1 MALNSIKVKKEQKM
15 NWIKENKI
23 RIIMIAV
30 ALLAVIGTV
39 IVVTRRSGKAQT
51 TDNNQ
56 SDVVINE
63 SSKEDVTTKKDDV
76 IKESES
82 TTEADKEEETTSK
95 DDKNV
100 EEETTPAAAEPTTPY
115 VAPTTKPQA
124 KPTTPYVAPT
134 TKPQAK
140 PTTPYVAPTTK
151 PQTKPTTPQAKPT
164 KPQAKPTTPQ
174 PTRPTE
180 PATTA
185 PVIHG
190 KDGVILD
197 TLYFNF
203 NSGLEKLPESQAELG
218 GPDRGTSV
226 WTEDVGN
233 IDIFGVGLIMG
244 KSTKEDV
251 EAYFGKPL
259 YEKDEDTKYGK
270 CIQYAY
276 KNVYILFDFYKGTG
290 KIRLILIDGVKG
302 LDDV

>member
-1 MALNSIKVKKEQKM
+1 M

-23 RIIMIAV
+23 KIIIIAV
-30 ALLAVIGTV
+30 AVVLLAGIGTV
-39 IVVTRRSGKAQT
+39 IALNTKQT
-51 TDNNQ
+51 KIDPADSNQ

-82 TTEADKEEETTSK
+82 TTEEKKEEETTSK

-100 EEETTPAAAEPTTPY
+100 EEETTPATAEPTTPYVAPTTKPQAQPTTPYVAPATKPQAQPTTPY

-124 KPTTPYVAPT
+124 KPT
-134 TKPQAK
+134 
-140 PTTPYVAPTTK
+140 K
-151 PQTKPTTPQAKPT
+151 PQT
-164 KPQAKPTTPQ
+164 KPTTPQ

-203 NSGLEKLPESQAELG
+203 KSGLKKLPESQAELG

-259 YEKDEDTKYGK
+259 YEKDEDTKYGM

>member
-1 MALNSIKVKKEQKM
+1 M

-23 RIIMIAV
+23 RIIIIAV
-30 ALLAVIGTV
+30 AVVLLAGIGTV
-39 IVVTRRSGKAQT
+39 IALNTKQT
-51 TDNNQ
+51 KIDPADSNQ

-140 PTTPYVAPTTK
+140 PTTP
-151 PQTKPTTPQAKPT
+151 
-164 KPQAKPTTPQ
+164 Q
-174 PTRPTE
+174 PTRPTD

-190 KDGVILD
+190 KNGVILD
-197 TLYFNF
+197 TLYLNRVDG
-203 NSGLEKLPESQAELG
+203 SKAKVPETLDELG
-218 GPDRGTSV
+218 GPDVGLEIWYDTKRHNM
-226 WTEDVGN
+226 DV
-233 IDIFGVGLIMG
+233 FGVGLVFNQ
-244 KSTKEDV
+244 STKKDV
-251 EAYFGKPL
+251 EVYFGKL
-259 YEKDEDTKYGK
+259 SCEKDTENGMVM
-270 CIQYAY
+270 QYNY
-276 KNVYILFDFYKGTG
+276 KNTDIYVTFNFFKDTG
-290 KIRLILIDGVKG
+290 KIRAISIDGDKG
-302 LDDV
+302 LDTY

>member
-1 MALNSIKVKKEQKM
+1 MALNSIKVKKEKKM

-23 RIIMIAV
+23 RIIIIAV
-30 ALLAVIGTV
+30 AVVLLAGIGTV
-39 IVVTRRSGKAQT
+39 IALNTKQT
-51 TDNNQ
+51 KIDPADSNQ

-115 VAPTTKPQA
+115 VAPPTKPQA

-151 PQTKPTTPQAKPT
+151 PQTKPTK
-164 KPQAKPTTPQ
+164 PQ

-190 KDGVILD
+190 KNGVILD
-197 TLYFNF
+197 TLYFNRADG
-203 NSGLEKLPESQAELG
+203 SREKVPETQDELG
-218 GPDRGTSV
+218 G
-226 WTEDVGN
+226 VGHSIGIRYDTKMYN
-233 IDIFGVGLIMG
+233 KNLLGVGLVLG
-244 KSTKEDV
+244 ASTRIDV
-251 EAYFGKPL
+251 EAYFGKPINENIIDDNVFTIYKYKDTEL
-259 YEKDEDTKYGK
+259 Y
-270 CIQYAY
+270 I
-276 KNVYILFDFYKGTG
+276 VFDYFKSNQ
-290 KIRLILIDGVKG
+290 KIKMVFIDGDFSDLG
-302 LDDV
+302 F

>member
-1 MALNSIKVKKEQKM
+1 M

-23 RIIMIAV
+23 KIIIIVAV
-30 ALLAVIGTV
+30 VLLAGVGTV
-39 IVVTRRSGKAQT
+39 IALNTKQT
-51 TDNNQ
+51 KINPADSNQ

-140 PTTPYVAPTTK
+140 PITPYVAPTTK
-151 PQTKPTTPQAKPT
+151 PQTKPT
-164 KPQAKPTTPQ
+164 KPQPKPTTPQ
-174 PTRPTE
+174 PARPTE

-197 TLYFNF
+197 TLYICKSDGSKIKF
-203 NSGLEKLPESQAELG
+203 PESKAEMTERLG
-218 GPDRGTSV
+218 SSDTFYAIWYDNKSCNKDLLG
-226 WTEDVGN
+226 
-233 IDIFGVGLIMG
+233 IGLVMNQ
-244 KSTKEDV
+244 STKEDV

-259 YEKDEDTKYGK
+259 YEKNTTDSGILT
-270 CIQYAY
+270 QYKY
-276 KNVYILFDFYKGTG
+276 KNSDLMVTFSYFTNNI
-290 KIRLILIDGVKG
+290 KIRAIAIDNEVG
-302 LDDV
+302 LDNY

>member
-1 MALNSIKVKKEQKM
+1 M

-124 KPTTPYVAPT
+124 KPTTPYVAPA

-151 PQTKPTTPQAKPT
+151 PQAKPTTPQAKPT
-164 KPQAKPTTPQ
+164 TSQ

-190 KDGVILD
+190 KNGVILD
-197 TLYFNF
+197 TLYLNRVDG
-203 NSGLEKLPESQAELG
+203 SKAKVPETLDELG
-218 GPDRGTSV
+218 GR
-226 WTEDVGN
+226 DVGFGIWYDTKKHN
-233 IDIFGVGLIMG
+233 IDVFGVGLVLNQ
-244 KSTKEDV
+244 STKEDV
-251 EAYFGKPL
+251 EAYFGKSSC
-259 YEKDEDTKYGK
+259 EKDTENGMVM
-270 CIQYAY
+270 QYNY
-276 KNVYILFDFYKGTG
+276 KNTDIYVTFNFFKDTG
-290 KIRLILIDGVKG
+290 KIRIIFIDGDKG
-302 LDDV
+302 LDTY

>member
-1 MALNSIKVKKEQKM
+1 M

-23 RIIMIAV
+23 RIIIIAV
-30 ALLAVIGTV
+30 AVVLLAGIGTV
-39 IVVTRRSGKAQT
+39 IALNTKQT
-51 TDNNQ
+51 KIDPADSNQ

-115 VAPTTKPQA
+115 VAPTTKPLA

-151 PQTKPTTPQAKPT
+151 PQAKPT

-226 WTEDVGN
+226 WTEDAGN
-233 IDIFGVGLIMG
+233 IDIFGVGIIMG

-259 YEKDEDTKYGK
+259 YEKDTENGMV
-270 CIQYAY
+270 IQYAY
-276 KNVYILFDFYKGTG
+276 KNVYLNFNFYKDTG
-290 KIRLILIDGVKG
+290 KIRVILIDGVKG

>member
-1 MALNSIKVKKEQKM
+1 MTLNSIKVKKEQKM

-124 KPTTPYVAPT
+124 KPTKPYVAPT
-134 TKPQAK
+134 
-140 PTTPYVAPTTK
+140 
-151 PQTKPTTPQAKPT
+151 T

-190 KDGVILD
+190 KEGVILD
-197 TLYFNF
+197 TLYLCK
-203 NSGLEKLPESQAELG
+203 SDGSKIKLPESKAEMTERLG
-218 GPDRGTSV
+218 SSDKGYGIWYDTRV
-226 WTEDVGN
+226 K
-233 IDIFGVGLIMG
+233 DILGIGLIMNQ
-244 KSTKEDV
+244 STKEDV

-259 YEKDEDTKYGK
+259 IEEKTDYDIVGVYK
-270 CIQYAY
+270 Y
-276 KNVYILFDFYKGTG
+276 KNSDLYVAFSYFLEGNHKMRQIIIDNKYK
-290 KIRLILIDGVKG
+290 
-302 LDDV
+302 

>member
-1 MALNSIKVKKEQKM
+1 M

-23 RIIMIAV
+23 RIIIIAV
-30 ALLAVIGTV
+30 AVVLLAGIGTV
-39 IVVTRRSGKAQT
+39 IALNTKQT
-51 TDNNQ
+51 KIDPADSNQ

-124 KPTTPYVAPT
+124 KPTTP
-134 TKPQAK
+134 
-140 PTTPYVAPTTK
+140 
-151 PQTKPTTPQAKPT
+151 
-164 KPQAKPTTPQ
+164 Q
-174 PTRPTE
+174 PIRPTE

-197 TLYFNF
+197 TLYICK
-203 NSGLEKLPESQAELG
+203 SDGGKEKVPETQDELG
-218 GPDRGTSV
+218 GVGHGKGIKYD
-226 WTEDVGN
+226 TEKYSKN
-233 IDIFGVGLIMG
+233 LFGVGLVLG
-244 KSTKEDV
+244 ASTRIDV
-251 EAYFGKPL
+251 EAYFGKPINENIIDDNVFTIYKYKDTEL
-259 YEKDEDTKYGK
+259 Y
-270 CIQYAY
+270 I
-276 KNVYILFDFYKGTG
+276 VFDYFKSNQ
-290 KIRLILIDGVKG
+290 KIKMVFIDGDFSDLG
-302 LDDV
+302 F

>member
-1 MALNSIKVKKEQKM
+1 M

-82 TTEADKEEETTSK
+82 TTEQEKEEETTSK

-134 TKPQAK
+134 TKPQ
-140 PTTPYVAPTTK
+140 V
-151 PQTKPTTPQAKPT
+151 KPTTPQAKPT
-164 KPQAKPTTPQ
+164 TPQPQPTKPQ

-197 TLYFNF
+197 TLYICKSDGSKIKF
-203 NSGLEKLPESQAELG
+203 PESKKEIEDRLG
-218 GPDRGTSV
+218 KNHFYGIWYDDAAV
-226 WTEDVGN
+226 K
-233 IDIFGVGLIMG
+233 DILGIGLIMNQ
-244 KSTKEDV
+244 STKEDV

-259 YEKDEDTKYGK
+259 IEEKTVYDIFG
-270 CIQYAY
+270 AY
-276 KNVYILFDFYKGTG
+276 KYKNSDLYVTFSYFLEGNH
-290 KIRLILIDGVKG
+290 KMRLIIIDNTYK
-302 LDDV
+302 

>member
-1 MALNSIKVKKEQKM
+1 M

-140 PTTPYVAPTTK
+140 PTK
-151 PQTKPTTPQAKPT
+151 PQAKPT

-174 PTRPTE
+174 PARPTE

-197 TLYFNF
+197 TLYICKSDGSKIKF
-203 NSGLEKLPESQAELG
+203 PESKAEMTERLG
-218 GPDRGTSV
+218 SSDTFYAIWYDNKSCNKDLLG
-226 WTEDVGN
+226 
-233 IDIFGVGLIMG
+233 IGLVMNQ
-244 KSTKEDV
+244 STKEDV

-259 YEKDEDTKYGK
+259 YEKNTTDSGILT
-270 CIQYAY
+270 QYKY
-276 KNVYILFDFYKGTG
+276 KNSDLMVTFSYFTNNI
-290 KIRLILIDGVKG
+290 KIRAIAIDNEVG
-302 LDDV
+302 LDNY

>member
-1 MALNSIKVKKEQKM
+1 M

-23 RIIMIAV
+23 KIIIIAV
-30 ALLAVIGTV
+30 AVVLLAGISTV
-39 IVVTRRSGKAQT
+39 IAVTNKSARAQT

-56 SDVVINE
+56 LDVVINE

-140 PTTPYVAPTTK
+140 PTTP
-151 PQTKPTTPQAKPT
+151 
-164 KPQAKPTTPQ
+164 QAKPTTSQ

-190 KDGVILD
+190 KNGVILD
-197 TLYFNF
+197 TLYLNRVDG
-203 NSGLEKLPESQAELG
+203 SKAKVPETLDELG
-218 GPDRGTSV
+218 GR
-226 WTEDVGN
+226 DVGFGIWYDTKKHN
-233 IDIFGVGLIMG
+233 IDVFGVGLVLNQ
-244 KSTKEDV
+244 STKEDV
-251 EAYFGKPL
+251 EAYFGKSSC
-259 YEKDEDTKYGK
+259 EKDTENGMVM
-270 CIQYAY
+270 QYNY
-276 KNVYILFDFYKGTG
+276 KNTDIYVTFNFFKDTG
-290 KIRLILIDGVKG
+290 KIRIIFIDGDKG
-302 LDDV
+302 LDTY

>member
-1 MALNSIKVKKEQKM
+1 M

-23 RIIMIAV
+23 KIIIIVAV
-30 ALLAVIGTV
+30 VLLAGVGTV
-39 IVVTRRSGKAQT
+39 IALNTKQT
-51 TDNNQ
+51 KINPADSNQ

-124 KPTTPYVAPT
+124 KPTTPYVAPA

-197 TLYFNF
+197 TLYLYK
-203 NSGLEKLPESQAELG
+203 SDGGKEKVPETQDELG
-218 GPDRGTSV
+218 GVGHGKGIKYD
-226 WTEDVGN
+226 TEKYSKN
-233 IDIFGVGLIMG
+233 LFGVGLVLG
-244 KSTKEDV
+244 ASTRIDV
-251 EAYFGKPL
+251 EAYFGKPINENIIDDNVFTIYKYKDTEL
-259 YEKDEDTKYGK
+259 Y
-270 CIQYAY
+270 I
-276 KNVYILFDFYKGTG
+276 VFDYFKSNQ
-290 KIRLILIDGVKG
+290 KIKMVFIDGDFSDLG
-302 LDDV
+302 F

>member
-1 MALNSIKVKKEQKM
+1 M

-23 RIIMIAV
+23 KIIIIAV
-30 ALLAVIGTV
+30 AVVLLAGIGTV
-39 IVVTRRSGKAQT
+39 IAVTNKSARAQT

-82 TTEADKEEETTSK
+82 TTEQEKEEETTSK

-100 EEETTPAAAEPTTPY
+100 EEETTPAAAEPTTPAAVQAEKPQPTTPY
-115 VAPTTKPQA
+115 VAPAKPQPTTPYVAPA
-124 KPTTPYVAPT
+124 KPQPTTPYVAPT
-134 TKPQAK
+134 K
-140 PTTPYVAPTTK
+140 
-151 PQTKPTTPQAKPT
+151 
-164 KPQAKPTTPQ
+164 PQ

-197 TLYFNF
+197 TLYLYVN
-203 NSGLEKLPESQAELG
+203 GGKKELPETQAELG
-218 GPDRGTSV
+218 GPDHGIGV

-233 IDIFGVGLIMG
+233 RDIFGAGIIMG

-251 EAYFGKPL
+251 EAYFGKSSC
-259 YEKDEDTKYGK
+259 EKDTENGMVM
-270 CIQYAY
+270 QYNY
-276 KNVYILFDFYKGTG
+276 KNTDIYVTFNFFKDTG
-290 KIRLILIDGVKG
+290 KIRMISIDGDKG
-302 LDDV
+302 LDTY

>member
-1 MALNSIKVKKEQKM
+1 M

-23 RIIMIAV
+23 KIIIIVAV
-30 ALLAVIGTV
+30 VLLAGVGTV
-39 IVVTRRSGKAQT
+39 IALNTKQT
-51 TDNNQ
+51 KINPADSNQ

-124 KPTTPYVAPT
+124 KPTT
-134 TKPQAK
+134 PQAK

-226 WTEDVGN
+226 WTEDAGN

-259 YEKDEDTKYGK
+259 YEKDTENGMV
-270 CIQYAY
+270 IQYAY
-276 KNVYILFDFYKGTG
+276 KNVYLNFNFYKDTG
-290 KIRLILIDGVKG
+290 KIRVILIDGVKG

>member
-1 MALNSIKVKKEQKM
+1 M

-23 RIIMIAV
+23 KIIIIVAV
-30 ALLAVIGTV
+30 VLLAGVGTV
-39 IVVTRRSGKAQT
+39 IALNTKQT
-51 TDNNQ
+51 KINPADSNQ

-124 KPTTPYVAPT
+124 KPTTPYVAPA

>member
-124 KPTTPYVAPT
+124 KPTTP
-134 TKPQAK
+134 QA
-140 PTTPYVAPTTK
+140 
-151 PQTKPTTPQAKPT
+151 KPTTPQAKPT

-197 TLYFNF
+197 TLYICKSDGSKIKF
-203 NSGLEKLPESQAELG
+203 PESKKEIEDRLG
-218 GPDRGTSV
+218 KNHFYGIWYDDAAV
-226 WTEDVGN
+226 K
-233 IDIFGVGLIMG
+233 DILGIGLIMNQ
-244 KSTKEDV
+244 STKEDV

-259 YEKDEDTKYGK
+259 IEEKTVYDIFG
-270 CIQYAY
+270 AY
-276 KNVYILFDFYKGTG
+276 KYKNSDLYVTFSYFLEGNH
-290 KIRLILIDGVKG
+290 KMRLIIIDNTYK
-302 LDDV
+302 

>member
-1 MALNSIKVKKEQKM
+1 M

-63 SSKEDVTTKKDDV
+63 SSKGDVTTKKDDV

-140 PTTPYVAPTTK
+140 PTK
-151 PQTKPTTPQAKPT
+151 PQAKPT
-164 KPQAKPTTPQ
+164 KPQPQPTKPQ

-197 TLYFNF
+197 TLYLCK
-203 NSGLEKLPESQAELG
+203 SDGSKIKLPESKAEMTERLG
-218 GPDRGTSV
+218 SSDKGYGIWYDTRV
-226 WTEDVGN
+226 K
-233 IDIFGVGLIMG
+233 DILGIGLIMNQ
-244 KSTKEDV
+244 STKEDV

-259 YEKDEDTKYGK
+259 IEEKTDYDIVGVYK
-270 CIQYAY
+270 Y
-276 KNVYILFDFYKGTG
+276 KNSDLYVAFSYFLEGNHKMRQIIIDNKYK
-290 KIRLILIDGVKG
+290 
-302 LDDV
+302 

>member
-1 MALNSIKVKKEQKM
+1 M

-23 RIIMIAV
+23 KIIIIAV
-30 ALLAVIGTV
+30 VLLAVIGTV

-82 TTEADKEEETTSK
+82 TTEQEKEEETTSK

-134 TKPQAK
+134 TKPQ
-140 PTTPYVAPTTK
+140 V
-151 PQTKPTTPQAKPT
+151 KPT

-197 TLYFNF
+197 TLYICKSDGSKIKF
-203 NSGLEKLPESQAELG
+203 PESKKEIEDRLG
-218 GPDRGTSV
+218 KNHFYGIWYDDAAV
-226 WTEDVGN
+226 K
-233 IDIFGVGLIMG
+233 DILGIGLIMNQ
-244 KSTKEDV
+244 STKEDV

-259 YEKDEDTKYGK
+259 IEEKTVYDIFG
-270 CIQYAY
+270 AY
-276 KNVYILFDFYKGTG
+276 KYKNSDLYVTFSYFLEGNH
-290 KIRLILIDGVKG
+290 KMRLIIIDNTYK
-302 LDDV
+302 

>member
-124 KPTTPYVAPT
+124 QPTKPYVAPTTKPQVKPTTPYVAPT

-140 PTTPYVAPTTK
+140 PTK
-151 PQTKPTTPQAKPT
+151 PQP
-164 KPQAKPTTPQ
+164 KPTTPQ

-197 TLYFNF
+197 TLYLCK
-203 NSGLEKLPESQAELG
+203 SDGSKIKLPESKAEMTERLG
-218 GPDRGTSV
+218 SSDKGYGIWYDTRV
-226 WTEDVGN
+226 K
-233 IDIFGVGLIMG
+233 DILGIGLIMNQ
-244 KSTKEDV
+244 STKEDV

-259 YEKDEDTKYGK
+259 IEEKTDYDIVGVYK
-270 CIQYAY
+270 Y
-276 KNVYILFDFYKGTG
+276 KNSDLYVAFSYFLEGNHKMRQIIIDNKYK
-290 KIRLILIDGVKG
+290 
-302 LDDV
+302 

>member
-1 MALNSIKVKKEQKM
+1 M

-23 RIIMIAV
+23 RIIIIAV
-30 ALLAVIGTV
+30 AVVLLAGIGTV
-39 IVVTRRSGKAQT
+39 IALNTKQT
-51 TDNNQ
+51 KIDPADSNQ

-134 TKPQAK
+134 TKPQVK
-140 PTTPYVAPTTK
+140 PTK
-151 PQTKPTTPQAKPT
+151 PQAKPT
-164 KPQAKPTTPQ
+164 KPQPKPTTPQ

-197 TLYFNF
+197 TLYLCK
-203 NSGLEKLPESQAELG
+203 SDGSKIKLPESKAEMTERLG
-218 GPDRGTSV
+218 SSDKGYGIWYDTRV
-226 WTEDVGN
+226 K
-233 IDIFGVGLIMG
+233 DILGIGLIMNQ
-244 KSTKEDV
+244 STKEDV

-259 YEKDEDTKYGK
+259 IEEKTDYDIVGVYK
-270 CIQYAY
+270 Y
-276 KNVYILFDFYKGTG
+276 KNSDLYVAFSYFLEGNHKMRQIIIDNKYK
-290 KIRLILIDGVKG
+290 
-302 LDDV
+302 

>member
-23 RIIMIAV
+23 RIIIIAV
-30 ALLAVIGTV
+30 AVVLLAGIGTV
-39 IVVTRRSGKAQT
+39 IALNTKQT
-51 TDNNQ
+51 KIDPADSNQ

-140 PTTPYVAPTTK
+140 PT
-151 PQTKPTTPQAKPT
+151 

-226 WTEDVGN
+226 WTEDAGN
-233 IDIFGVGLIMG
+233 IDIFGVGIIMG

-259 YEKDEDTKYGK
+259 YEKDTENGMV
-270 CIQYAY
+270 IQYAY
-276 KNVYILFDFYKGTG
+276 KNVYLNFNFYKDTG
-290 KIRLILIDGVKG
+290 KIRVILIDGVKG

>member
-124 KPTTPYVAPT
+124 KPTTPYVAPA

-151 PQTKPTTPQAKPT
+151 PQAKPT

-197 TLYFNF
+197 TLYICKSDGSKIKF
-203 NSGLEKLPESQAELG
+203 PESKKEIEDRLG
-218 GPDRGTSV
+218 KNHFYGIWYDDAAV
-226 WTEDVGN
+226 K
-233 IDIFGVGLIMG
+233 DILGIGLIMNQ
-244 KSTKEDV
+244 STKEDV

-259 YEKDEDTKYGK
+259 IEEKTVYDIFG
-270 CIQYAY
+270 AY
-276 KNVYILFDFYKGTG
+276 KYKNSDLYVTFSYFLEGNH
-290 KIRLILIDGVKG
+290 KMRLIIIDNTYK
-302 LDDV
+302 

>member
-1 MALNSIKVKKEQKM
+1 M

-23 RIIMIAV
+23 RIIIIAV
-30 ALLAVIGTV
+30 AVVLLAGIGTV
-39 IVVTRRSGKAQT
+39 IALNTKQT
-51 TDNNQ
+51 KIDPADSNQ

-151 PQTKPTTPQAKPT
+151 PQAKPTTPYVSPTT
-164 KPQAKPTTPQ
+164 KPQTKPTTPQ
-174 PTRPTE
+174 PTRPTD

-190 KDGVILD
+190 KNGVILD
-197 TLYFNF
+197 TLYLNRVDG
-203 NSGLEKLPESQAELG
+203 SKAKVPETLDELG
-218 GPDRGTSV
+218 GPDVGLEIWYDTKRHNM
-226 WTEDVGN
+226 DV
-233 IDIFGVGLIMG
+233 FGVGLVFNQ
-244 KSTKEDV
+244 STKKDV
-251 EAYFGKPL
+251 EVYFGKSSC
-259 YEKDEDTKYGK
+259 EKDTENGMVM
-270 CIQYAY
+270 QYNY
-276 KNVYILFDFYKGTG
+276 KNTDIYVTFNFFKDTG
-290 KIRLILIDGVKG
+290 KIRAISIDGDKG
-302 LDDV
+302 LDTY

>member
-1 MALNSIKVKKEQKM
+1 M

-23 RIIMIAV
+23 RIIIIAV
-30 ALLAVIGTV
+30 AVVLLAGIGTV
-39 IVVTRRSGKAQT
+39 IALNTKQT
-51 TDNNQ
+51 KIDPADSNQ

-140 PTTPYVAPTTK
+140 PTTPYVAPATK
-151 PQTKPTTPQAKPT
+151 PQAKPT

-197 TLYFNF
+197 TLYLYK
-203 NSGLEKLPESQAELG
+203 SDGGKEKVPETQDELG
-218 GPDRGTSV
+218 GVGHGKGIKYD
-226 WTEDVGN
+226 TEKYSKN
-233 IDIFGVGLIMG
+233 LFGVGLVLG
-244 KSTKEDV
+244 ASTRIDV
-251 EAYFGKPL
+251 EAYFGKPINENIIDDNVFTIYKYKDTEL
-259 YEKDEDTKYGK
+259 Y
-270 CIQYAY
+270 I
-276 KNVYILFDFYKGTG
+276 VFDYFKSNQ
-290 KIRLILIDGVKG
+290 KIKMVFIDGDFSDLG
-302 LDDV
+302 F

>member
-1 MALNSIKVKKEQKM
+1 M

-23 RIIMIAV
+23 KIIIIVAV
-30 ALLAVIGTV
+30 VLLAGVGTV
-39 IVVTRRSGKAQT
+39 IALNTKQT
-51 TDNNQ
+51 KINPADSNQ

-82 TTEADKEEETTSK
+82 TTEQEKEEETTSK

-115 VAPTTKPQA
+115 VVPTTKPQA
-124 KPTTPYVAPT
+124 QPTTPYVAPATKPQVQPTTPYVAPT
-134 TKPQAK
+134 TKPQA
-140 PTTPYVAPTTK
+140 
-151 PQTKPTTPQAKPT
+151 QPT

-226 WTEDVGN
+226 WTEDAGN

-259 YEKDEDTKYGK
+259 YEKDTENGMV
-270 CIQYAY
+270 IQYAY
-276 KNVYILFDFYKGTG
+276 KNVYLNFNFYKDTG
-290 KIRLILIDGVKG
+290 KIRVILIDGVKG

>member
-1 MALNSIKVKKEQKM
+1 M

-23 RIIMIAV
+23 KIIIIVAV
-30 ALLAVIGTV
+30 VLLAGIGTV
-39 IVVTRRSGKAQT
+39 IALNTKQT
-51 TDNNQ
+51 KIDPADSNQ

-124 KPTTPYVAPT
+124 QSTKPYVAPTTKPQVKPTTPYVAPT

-140 PTTPYVAPTTK
+140 PTK
-151 PQTKPTTPQAKPT
+151 PQAKPT

-203 NSGLEKLPESQAELG
+203 NRGLEKLPESQAELG
-218 GPDRGTSV
+218 GPDHGKGV

-233 IDIFGVGLIMG
+233 RDIFGVGIIMG

-259 YEKDEDTKYGK
+259 YEKDTENGMV
-270 CIQYAY
+270 IQYAY
-276 KNVYILFDFYKGTG
+276 KNVYLNFNFYKDTG

>member
-1 MALNSIKVKKEQKM
+1 M

-23 RIIMIAV
+23 KIIIIVAV
-30 ALLAVIGTV
+30 VLLAGVGTV
-39 IVVTRRSGKAQT
+39 IALNTKQT
-51 TDNNQ
+51 KINPADSNQ

-82 TTEADKEEETTSK
+82 TTEQEKEEETTSK

-100 EEETTPAAAEPTTPY
+100 EEETTPAAAESTTSY

-140 PTTPYVAPTTK
+140 PTK
-151 PQTKPTTPQAKPT
+151 PQAKPT

-197 TLYFNF
+197 TLYLYKSDGGKIKF
-203 NSGLEKLPESQAELG
+203 PESKKEIEDRLG
-218 GPDRGTSV
+218 KNHFYGIWYDDAAV
-226 WTEDVGN
+226 K
-233 IDIFGVGLIMG
+233 DILGIGLIMNQ
-244 KSTKEDV
+244 STKEDV

-259 YEKDEDTKYGK
+259 IEEKTVYDIFG
-270 CIQYAY
+270 AY
-276 KNVYILFDFYKGTG
+276 KYKNSDLYVTFSYFLEGNH
-290 KIRLILIDGVKG
+290 KMRLIIIDNTYK
-302 LDDV
+302 

>member
-140 PTTPYVAPTTK
+140 PTTP
-151 PQTKPTTPQAKPT
+151 
-164 KPQAKPTTPQ
+164 Q

-197 TLYFNF
+197 TLYLYK
-203 NSGLEKLPESQAELG
+203 SDGGKEKVPETQDELG
-218 GPDRGTSV
+218 GVGHGKGIKYD
-226 WTEDVGN
+226 TEKYSKN
-233 IDIFGVGLIMG
+233 LFGVGLVLG
-244 KSTKEDV
+244 ASTRIDV
-251 EAYFGKPL
+251 EAYFGKPINENIIDDNVFTIYKYKDTEL
-259 YEKDEDTKYGK
+259 Y
-270 CIQYAY
+270 I
-276 KNVYILFDFYKGTG
+276 VFDYFKSNQ
-290 KIRLILIDGVKG
+290 KIKMVFIDGDFSDLG
-302 LDDV
+302 F

>member
-63 SSKEDVTTKKDDV
+63 SSKGDVTTKKDDV

-140 PTTPYVAPTTK
+140 PT
-151 PQTKPTTPQAKPT
+151 

-190 KDGVILD
+190 RDGVILD
-197 TLYFNF
+197 TLYLCK
-203 NSGLEKLPESQAELG
+203 SDGSKIKLPESKAEMTERLG
-218 GPDRGTSV
+218 SSDKGYGIWYDTRV
-226 WTEDVGN
+226 K
-233 IDIFGVGLIMG
+233 DILGIGLIMNQ
-244 KSTKEDV
+244 STKEDV

-259 YEKDEDTKYGK
+259 IEEKTDYDIVGVYK
-270 CIQYAY
+270 Y
-276 KNVYILFDFYKGTG
+276 KNSDLYVAFSYFLEGNHKMRQIIIDNKYK
-290 KIRLILIDGVKG
+290 
-302 LDDV
+302 

>member
-1 MALNSIKVKKEQKM
+1 M

-23 RIIMIAV
+23 KIIIIVAV
-30 ALLAVIGTV
+30 VLLAGVGTV
-39 IVVTRRSGKAQT
+39 IALNTKQT
-51 TDNNQ
+51 KINPADSNQ

-82 TTEADKEEETTSK
+82 TTEQEKEEETTSK

-115 VAPTTKPQA
+115 VVPTTKPQA
-124 KPTTPYVAPT
+124 QPTTPYVAPATKPQVQPTTPYVAPT
-134 TKPQAK
+134 TKPQA
-140 PTTPYVAPTTK
+140 
-151 PQTKPTTPQAKPT
+151 QPT

-197 TLYFNF
+197 TLYLYK
-203 NSGLEKLPESQAELG
+203 SDGGKEKVPETQDELG
-218 GPDRGTSV
+218 GVGHGKGIKYD
-226 WTEDVGN
+226 TEKYSKN
-233 IDIFGVGLIMG
+233 LFGVGLVLG
-244 KSTKEDV
+244 ASTRIDV
-251 EAYFGKPL
+251 EAYFGKPINENIIDDNVFTIYKYKDTEL
-259 YEKDEDTKYGK
+259 Y
-270 CIQYAY
+270 I
-276 KNVYILFDFYKGTG
+276 VFDYFKSNQ
-290 KIRLILIDGVKG
+290 KIKMVFIDGDFSDLG
-302 LDDV
+302 F

>member
-115 VAPTTKPQA
+115 VVPTTKPQA
-124 KPTTPYVAPT
+124 QPTTPYVAPATKPQVQPTTPYVAPT
-134 TKPQAK
+134 TKPQA
-140 PTTPYVAPTTK
+140 
-151 PQTKPTTPQAKPT
+151 QPT

-197 TLYFNF
+197 TLYICKSDGSKIKF
-203 NSGLEKLPESQAELG
+203 PESKKEIEDRLG
-218 GPDRGTSV
+218 KNHFYGIWYDDAAV
-226 WTEDVGN
+226 K
-233 IDIFGVGLIMG
+233 DILGIGLIMNQ
-244 KSTKEDV
+244 STKEDV

-259 YEKDEDTKYGK
+259 IEEKTVYDIFG
-270 CIQYAY
+270 AY
-276 KNVYILFDFYKGTG
+276 KYKNSDLYVTFSYFLEGNH
-290 KIRLILIDGVKG
+290 KMRLIIIDNTYK
-302 LDDV
+302 

>member
-1 MALNSIKVKKEQKM
+1 M

-140 PTTPYVAPTTK
+140 PTKPYVAPT
-151 PQTKPTTPQAKPT
+151 T

-226 WTEDVGN
+226 WTEDAGN

-259 YEKDEDTKYGK
+259 YEKDTENGMV
-270 CIQYAY
+270 IQYAY
-276 KNVYILFDFYKGTG
+276 KNVYLNFNFYKDTG
-290 KIRLILIDGVKG
+290 KIRVILIDGVKG

>member
-1 MALNSIKVKKEQKM
+1 M

-51 TDNNQ
+51 TDNNK

-115 VAPTTKPQA
+115 VAPPTKPQA
-124 KPTTPYVAPT
+124 KPTTPYVAPP

-140 PTTPYVAPTTK
+140 PTTPYAAPTTK
-151 PQTKPTTPQAKPT
+151 PQVKPT

-185 PVIHG
+185 LVIHG

-197 TLYFNF
+197 TLYICKSDGSKIKF
-203 NSGLEKLPESQAELG
+203 PESKAEMTERLG
-218 GPDRGTSV
+218 SSDTFYAIWYDNKSCNKDLLG
-226 WTEDVGN
+226 
-233 IDIFGVGLIMG
+233 IGLVMNQ
-244 KSTKEDV
+244 STKEDV

-259 YEKDEDTKYGK
+259 YEKNTTDSGILT
-270 CIQYAY
+270 QYKY
-276 KNVYILFDFYKGTG
+276 KNSDLMVTFSYFTNNI
-290 KIRLILIDGVKG
+290 KIRAIAIDNEVG
-302 LDDV
+302 LDNY

>member
-1 MALNSIKVKKEQKM
+1 M

-23 RIIMIAV
+23 KIIIIVAV
-30 ALLAVIGTV
+30 VLLAGVGTV
-39 IVVTRRSGKAQT
+39 IALNTKQT
-51 TDNNQ
+51 KIDPADSNQ

-82 TTEADKEEETTSK
+82 TTEAEKEEETTSK

-134 TKPQAK
+134 TKPQVK
-140 PTTPYVAPTTK
+140 PTK
-151 PQTKPTTPQAKPT
+151 PQAKPT

-174 PTRPTE
+174 PTHPTE

-190 KDGVILD
+190 RDGVILD
-197 TLYFNF
+197 TLYICKSDGSKIKF
-203 NSGLEKLPESQAELG
+203 PESKKEIEDRLG
-218 GPDRGTSV
+218 KNHFYGIWYDDAAV
-226 WTEDVGN
+226 K
-233 IDIFGVGLIMG
+233 DILGIGLIMNQ
-244 KSTKEDV
+244 STKEDV

-259 YEKDEDTKYGK
+259 IEEKTVYDIFG
-270 CIQYAY
+270 AY
-276 KNVYILFDFYKGTG
+276 KYKNSDLYVTFSYFLEGNH
-290 KIRLILIDGVKG
+290 KMRLIIIDNTYK
-302 LDDV
+302 

>member
-1 MALNSIKVKKEQKM
+1 M

-23 RIIMIAV
+23 KIIIIVAV
-30 ALLAVIGTV
+30 VLLAGVGTV
-39 IVVTRRSGKAQT
+39 IALNTKQT
-51 TDNNQ
+51 KIDPADSNQ

-124 KPTTPYVAPT
+124 KPTTPYVAP
-134 TKPQAK
+134 A
-140 PTTPYVAPTTK
+140 
-151 PQTKPTTPQAKPT
+151 T

-197 TLYFNF
+197 TLYLCK
-203 NSGLEKLPESQAELG
+203 SDGSKIKLPESKAEMTERLG
-218 GPDRGTSV
+218 SSDKGYGIWYDTRV
-226 WTEDVGN
+226 K
-233 IDIFGVGLIMG
+233 DILGIGLIMNQ
-244 KSTKEDV
+244 STKEDV

-259 YEKDEDTKYGK
+259 IEEKTVYDIFG
-270 CIQYAY
+270 AY
-276 KNVYILFDFYKGTG
+276 KYKNSDLYVTFSYFLEGNH
-290 KIRLILIDGVKG
+290 KMRQIIIDNKYK
-302 LDDV
+302 

>member
-1 MALNSIKVKKEQKM
+1 M

-23 RIIMIAV
+23 RIIIIAV
-30 ALLAVIGTV
+30 AVVLLAGIGTV
-39 IVVTRRSGKAQT
+39 IALNTKQT
-51 TDNNQ
+51 KIDPADSNQ

-140 PTTPYVAPTTK
+140 PTTP
-151 PQTKPTTPQAKPT
+151 
-164 KPQAKPTTPQ
+164 Q

-190 KDGVILD
+190 KNGVILD
-197 TLYFNF
+197 TLYLNRVDG
-203 NSGLEKLPESQAELG
+203 SKAKVPETLDELG
-218 GPDRGTSV
+218 GR
-226 WTEDVGN
+226 DVGFGIWYDTKKHN
-233 IDIFGVGLIMG
+233 IDVFGVGLVLNQ
-244 KSTKEDV
+244 STKEDV
-251 EAYFGKPL
+251 EAYFGKSSC
-259 YEKDEDTKYGK
+259 EKDTENGMVM
-270 CIQYAY
+270 QYNY
-276 KNVYILFDFYKGTG
+276 KNTDIYVTFNFFKDTG
-290 KIRLILIDGVKG
+290 KIRIIFIDGDKG
-302 LDDV
+302 LDTY